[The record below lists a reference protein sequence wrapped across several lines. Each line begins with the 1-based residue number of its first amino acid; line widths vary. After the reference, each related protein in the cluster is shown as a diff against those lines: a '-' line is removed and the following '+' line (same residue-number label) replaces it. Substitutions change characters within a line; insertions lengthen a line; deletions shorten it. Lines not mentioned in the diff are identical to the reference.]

1 MYKSSIENDIS
12 MWRKHGFYIHLERNS
27 VDNGKINYH
36 THGILHSR
44 GKADF
49 LITQPIDPSL
59 AKIIFM
65 ELVSM
70 LDNGFAITEGMIIE
84 DFLGMITLEFSKP
97 KNNDNDMILQVD
109 VKGAV
114 FRF

>member
-1 MYKSSIENDIS
+1 MYKSSIENDIR
-12 MWRKHGFYIHLERNS
+12 MWEKNGFYFHFERDD
-27 VDNGKINYH
+27 VDKDKINYH

-44 GKADF
+44 GKEDF

-59 AKIIFM
+59 ARIIFT

-84 DFLGMITLEFSKP
+84 DFLGGITLEFSKP
-97 KNNDNDMILQVD
+97 KNDDNDMILQVN
-109 VKGAV
+109 VKRDG

>member
-12 MWRKHGFYIHLERNS
+12 MWRKYGFYIHLERDS
-27 VDNGKINYH
+27 VNNGKINYH

-49 LITQPIDPSL
+49 LITQPIDPGL
-59 AKIIFM
+59 ARIIFT

-70 LDNGFAITEGMIIE
+70 LDNGSTIDEGTIIE
-84 DFLGMITLEFSKP
+84 DFLGGITLEFSKP
-97 KNNDNDMILQVD
+97 KNNEDNMILQVN
-109 VKGAV
+109 VNGV
-114 FRF
+114 EFWF